1 MSNKE
6 FYTKQSVE
14 AQKAIDKATS
24 TFRVWVFLR
33 LLIFIAVITAVYFLW
48 GNWKTVT
55 PTIIIGLVV
64 FVSAISRFQDA
75 KTALNKAKKWKE
87 ILHCELLSI
96 EGNYCSFE
104 NGSDFKDTKHPFAY
118 DMDLFGENSIFQFI
132 NRTFSFKGKLFLANL
147 LKNGATSSKEVN
159 EMIIG
164 LSENIEW
171 CVQFRVNGEVNDWGE
186 SLDADLEQLKSFS
199 FKNPSWLNPVRYIL
213 TFLGV
218 GTFIALTLNLID
230 GMIFS
235 LIIFLNLLFV
245 GYFLKDTN
253 RVIDIVGKFEGKV
266 NFLMNQMQLI
276 QQLKTDNPTLKNFME
291 SLDKEKGALL
301 ALRDLLKIQRRF
313 ELRINVLVG
322 VLLNG
327 LFVWDFHQRIALK
340 KWMNNYQQKIGNW
353 ESDLVKLEAYIS
365 GAFLKFNH
373 SDTIFAKFTEGDDV
387 NVIGLKHPL
396 IPADKAVP
404 NDVQFD
410 KSQRLMILTGPN
422 MAGKST
428 YLRSVGLL
436 FVFANAGL
444 PIFAQ
449 KAEIPAYTL
458 FTSMRTSDDLSNES
472 SYFHAEL
479 SRLRLVLNAIERGEK
494 LFILLDEILKG
505 TNSLDKEQGSK
516 QFLQKL
522 KRLNTQGIIATH
534 DLALCELSESNDY
547 FFNGYFDS
555 TITEN
560 ELYFDYLWRK
570 GVCQNMNASFLLKK
584 MGLTD

>member
-1 MSNKE
+1 MPIKT
-6 FYTKQSVE
+6 FYTEQSNI

-24 TFRVWVFLR
+24 TFRLWVFLR
-33 LLIFIAVITAVYFLW
+33 LLIFITIAIAVYFLW
-48 GNWKTVT
+48 GNWKIVV
-55 PTIIIGLVV
+55 PTIILGVII

-87 ILHCELLSI
+87 IIHGELLGI
-96 EGNYCSFE
+96 EGNYSSFDD
-104 NGSDFKDTKHPFAY
+104 GSEFKDSKHPFAY
-118 DMDLFGENSIFQFI
+118 DMDLFGENSIYQFL
-132 NRTFSFKGKLFLANL
+132 NRTFSLKGKLFLADL
-147 LKNGATSSKEVN
+147 LKNGATSAKEVN
-159 EMIIG
+159 EMIVG
-164 LSENIEW
+164 LSENMEW

-186 SLDADLEQLKSFS
+186 ALDADLEQLKAFL
-199 FKNPSWLNPVRYIL
+199 FHNPSWLNPVRMIL
-213 TFLGV
+213 TLIGV
-218 GTFIALTLNLID
+218 GAFVALTLNLID
-230 GMIFS
+230 GVIFTIVI
-235 LIIFLNLLFV
+235 LVNLFFV

-253 RVIDIVGKFEGKV
+253 RVIDIVGKYEGKV

-276 QQLKTDNPTLKNFME
+276 QRLDTNNKTLNDFME

-327 LFVWDFHQRIALK
+327 LFVWDFHQRVALK

-353 ESDLVKLEAYIS
+353 ETDLVKLEAYIS
-365 GAFLKFNH
+365 GAFLKYNH
-373 SDTIFAKFTEGDDV
+373 RETLFATFVEDDEV
-387 NVIGLKHPL
+387 NIKGLKHPL
-396 IPADKAVP
+396 IPVNKAVA

-410 KSQRLMILTGPN
+410 ESRRLMILTGPN

-436 FVFANAGL
+436 FVFANAGF
-444 PIFAQ
+444 PVFAQ
-449 KAEIPAYTL
+449 KADIPPYTL

-479 SRLRLVLNAIERGEK
+479 SRLRLILNAIERGER

-534 DLALCELSESNDY
+534 DLALCELSKSNDY

-555 TITEN
+555 TITED
-560 ELYFDYLWRK
+560 ELYFDYLWRE

>member
-1 MSNKE
+1 MPIKS
-6 FYTKQSVE
+6 FYTEQSNI

-24 TFRVWVFLR
+24 TFRLWVFLR
-33 LLIFIAVITAVYFLW
+33 LLIFITIAIAVYFLW
-48 GNWKTVT
+48 GNWKIVV
-55 PTIIIGLVV
+55 PTIILGVII

-87 ILHCELLSI
+87 IIHGELLGI
-96 EGNYCSFE
+96 EGNYSSFDD
-104 NGSDFKDTKHPFAY
+104 GSEFKDSKHPFAY
-118 DMDLFGENSIFQFI
+118 DMDLFGENSIYQFL
-132 NRTFSFKGKLFLANL
+132 NRTFSLKGKLFLADL
-147 LKNGATSSKEVN
+147 LKNGATSAKEVN
-159 EMIIG
+159 EMIVG
-164 LSENIEW
+164 LSENMEW

-186 SLDADLEQLKSFS
+186 ALDADLEQLKAFL
-199 FKNPSWLNPVRYIL
+199 FHNPSWLNPVRMIL
-213 TFLGV
+213 TLIGV
-218 GTFIALTLNLID
+218 GAFVALTLNLID
-230 GMIFS
+230 GVIFTIVI
-235 LIIFLNLLFV
+235 LVNLFFV

-253 RVIDIVGKFEGKV
+253 RVIDIVGKYEGKV

-276 QQLKTDNPTLKNFME
+276 QRLDTNNKTLNDFME

-327 LFVWDFHQRIALK
+327 LFVWDFHQRVALK

-353 ESDLVKLEAYIS
+353 ETDLVKLEAYIS
-365 GAFLKFNH
+365 GAFLKYNH
-373 SDTIFAKFTEGDDV
+373 RETLFATFVEDDEV
-387 NVIGLKHPL
+387 NIKGLKHPL
-396 IPADKAVP
+396 IPVNKAVA

-410 KSQRLMILTGPN
+410 ESRRLMILTGPN

-436 FVFANAGL
+436 FVFANAGF
-444 PIFAQ
+444 PVFAQ
-449 KAEIPAYTL
+449 KADIPPYKL

-479 SRLRLVLNAIERGEK
+479 SRLRLILNAIERGER

-534 DLALCELSESNDY
+534 DLALCELSKSNDY

-555 TITEN
+555 TITED
-560 ELYFDYLWRK
+560 ELYFDYLWRE

>member
-1 MSNKE
+1 MPIKT
-6 FYTKQSVE
+6 FYTEQSNI

-24 TFRVWVFLR
+24 TFRLWVFLR
-33 LLIFIAVITAVYFLW
+33 LLIFITIAIAVYFLW
-48 GNWKTVT
+48 GNWKIVV
-55 PTIIIGLVV
+55 PTIILGVII

-87 ILHCELLSI
+87 IIHGELLGI
-96 EGNYCSFE
+96 EGNYSSFDD
-104 NGSDFKDTKHPFAY
+104 GSEFKDSKHPFAY
-118 DMDLFGENSIFQFI
+118 DMDLFGENSIYQFL
-132 NRTFSFKGKLFLANL
+132 NRTFSLKGKLFLADL
-147 LKNGATSSKEVN
+147 LKNGATSAKEVN
-159 EMIIG
+159 EMIVG
-164 LSENIEW
+164 LSENMEW

-186 SLDADLEQLKSFS
+186 ALDADLEQLKAFL
-199 FKNPSWLNPVRYIL
+199 FHNPSWLNPVRMIL
-213 TFLGV
+213 TLIGV
-218 GTFIALTLNLID
+218 GAFVALTLNLID
-230 GMIFS
+230 GVIFTIVI
-235 LIIFLNLLFV
+235 LVNLFFV

-253 RVIDIVGKFEGKV
+253 RVIDIVGKYEGKV

-276 QQLKTDNPTLKNFME
+276 QRLDTNNKTLNDFME

-327 LFVWDFHQRIALK
+327 LFVWDFHQRVALK

-353 ESDLVKLEAYIS
+353 ETDLVKLEAYIS
-365 GAFLKFNH
+365 GAFLKYNH
-373 SDTIFAKFTEGDDV
+373 RETLFATFVEDDEV
-387 NVIGLKHPL
+387 NIKGLKHPL
-396 IPADKAVP
+396 IPVNKAVA

-410 KSQRLMILTGPN
+410 ESRRLMILTGPN

-436 FVFANAGL
+436 FVFANAGF
-444 PIFAQ
+444 PVFAQ
-449 KAEIPAYTL
+449 KADIPPYKL

-479 SRLRLVLNAIERGEK
+479 SRLRLILNAIERGER

-534 DLALCELSESNDY
+534 DLALCELSKSNDY

-555 TITEN
+555 TITED
-560 ELYFDYLWRK
+560 ELYFDYLWRE